1 MDGGVLLNVYADFYL
16 QLSVFLARM
25 VVLVLELFVVF
36 LVMLVLLFAF
46 LILTLPVSDGSRV
59 RSVVLC
65 EVDNGDIEL
74 IDLDRRLLRMTV
86 SSASSLL
93 HFSHSK
99 VISVILT
106 TCQSRFFLS
115 SSRSF
120 LSFLFSITSF
130 SYLILSSLSSFS
142 NFSTSILSL
151 TTSF

>member
-1 MDGGVLLNVYADFYL
+1 VYADFYL

-74 IDLDRRLLRMTV
+74 IDLDRQLLV
-86 SSASSLL
+86 DDSE
-93 HFSHSK
+93 FS
-99 VISVILT
+99 V
-106 TCQSRFFLS
+106 
-115 SSRSF
+115 
-120 LSFLFSITSF
+120 
-130 SYLILSSLSSFS
+130 
-142 NFSTSILSL
+142 LSL
-151 TTSF
+151 TLLPLEGHLRDSFNVPVTILLKLLEILLELFVLDHLLLVLHPEFLEFLF